1 MTKQPM
7 NDREALEEAMRLL
20 RLEPGR
26 ARQLED
32 KLADESWL
40 AVAEFAAS
48 CVQSRTLHL
57 KPWELPPADI
67 YDDDPDS
74 PGKRLL
80 ARMLA
85 AGISRYAPD
94 PLAALEAAG
103 T

>member
-1 MTKQPM
+1 M

-26 ARQLED
+26 ARQLDD
-32 KLADESWL
+32 KLQDEPWV

-57 KPWELPPADI
+57 KPWELPPCDI
-67 YDDDPDS
+67 YPNDPDS

-80 ARMLA
+80 KRMLEA
-85 AGISRYAPD
+85 DVSRYAPD
-94 PLAALEAAG
+94 PIAALEAAG
-103 T
+103 AV